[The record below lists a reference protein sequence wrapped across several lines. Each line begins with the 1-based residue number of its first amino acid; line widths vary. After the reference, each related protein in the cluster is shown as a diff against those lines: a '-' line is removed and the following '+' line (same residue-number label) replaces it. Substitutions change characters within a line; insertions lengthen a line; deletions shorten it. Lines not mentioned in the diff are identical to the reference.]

1 VPAQIVGVT
10 GISITSSLGEEG
22 ITGDGLVIPT
32 GQLLTSSVGS
42 VNITA
47 WSEIDL
53 GVSNTWTE
61 VDLAA

>member
-1 VPAQIVGVT
+1 MTATIGDEGTASNANVSPT
-10 GISITSSLGEEG
+10 GISLTASTGE
-22 ITGDGLVIPT
+22 
-32 GQLLTSSVGS
+32 

-53 GVSNTWTE
+53 GVTNVWTE